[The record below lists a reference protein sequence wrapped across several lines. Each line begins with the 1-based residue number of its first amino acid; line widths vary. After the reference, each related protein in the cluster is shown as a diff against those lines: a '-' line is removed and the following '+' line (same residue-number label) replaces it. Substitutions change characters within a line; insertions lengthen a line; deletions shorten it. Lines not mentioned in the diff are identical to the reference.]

1 MAYIVSVRLAK
12 GYKGKPC
19 FKTTTPNQ
27 KTKQNHTQDLSE
39 SVVQFYEMYRL
50 IYQQPP
56 QSRYRAVSPLHPSP
70 SSSITIPTLS
80 FQVCYITEPYGMQP
94 SKIFF
99 KLSYFSKMLLYQSL
113 APFIAAQYSMHRM
126 LWIYQFNLVS
136 EHHWSYFQKTVTQL
150 LFLNN
155 NGSSFFKTKKTGGK
169 ANTHLSYFLQ
179 KILIS
184 H

>member
-50 IYQQPP
+50 IYQQPS

-94 SKIFF
+94 SKIF
-99 KLSYFSKMLLYQSL
+99 LSYHIFPRCCCTNHLPPLLLHSIPCIECYGYISL
-113 APFIAAQYSMHRM
+113 
-126 LWIYQFNLVS
+126 
-136 EHHWSYFQKTVTQL
+136 T
-150 LFLNN
+150 
-155 NGSSFFKTKKTGGK
+155 
-169 ANTHLSYFLQ
+169 
-179 KILIS
+179 
-184 H
+184 